1 MTESIHLDLIEKIY
15 DVPLGTCD
23 WNEVMLD
30 LGRIFCAEVGVLLAF
45 DRSRKTVR
53 GLCLTGVDA
62 AAWKQYQ
69 AYYAKLNPFVKAF
82 DSNRMRSGQIMSAT
96 QLMPRKI
103 FDRSEF
109 YDGFWRPCGLGAS
122 AGGYLR
128 DPQGRMLVIGLP
140 RLRGVEDYADAELA
154 RLRVYF
160 CHIARALQMQQEI
173 ERRRGAPDLDA
184 FARRYGLTSAELRLL
199 GMLIETGSLRKAA
212 ERLHRSY
219 NTLRVQVRSILQK
232 TGTRSQVELMM
243 CIHRH

>member
-15 DVPLGTCD
+15 DVPLGTSH

-62 AAWKQYQ
+62 AAWRQYQ

-96 QLMPRKI
+96 QLMPRKV

-109 YDGFWRPCGLGAS
+109 YDGFWRPCGLGVS
-122 AGGYLR
+122 AGGYLL

-154 RLRVYF
+154 CLRVYF

-199 GMLIETGSLRKAA
+199 GMLIETGSLRTSA